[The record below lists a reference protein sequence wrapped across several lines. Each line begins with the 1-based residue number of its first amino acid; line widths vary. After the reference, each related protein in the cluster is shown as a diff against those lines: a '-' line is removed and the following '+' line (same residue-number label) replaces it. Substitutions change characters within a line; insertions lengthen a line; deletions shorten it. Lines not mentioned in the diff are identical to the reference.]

1 MTSKKQGEG
10 RGCPFSLSRNWAIK
24 ADVKANSK
32 KLPLACFIAV
42 GLALPYVSSAGSVP
56 LSSGQKGGKSNS
68 GFFRSEHRPSHSTPT
83 APKRQK
89 FVVVRERVEEPVSVS
104 VDQTIVVLP
113 AEPKKISTNKIYIPP
128 RWVETESGVL
138 VLEPGRWVEIKPG
151 AEY

>member
-1 MTSKKQGEG
+1 
-10 RGCPFSLSRNWAIK
+10 
-24 ADVKANSK
+24 VKANTK
-32 KLPLACFIAV
+32 KLLLPCFIAV
-42 GLALPYVSSAGSVP
+42 GLALPHLGSAGGVP
-56 LSSGQKGGKSNS
+56 FSSGQRVGKSNS
-68 GFFRSEHRPSHSTPT
+68 GFFRSEHRSSHSTPT

-113 AEPKKISTNKIYIPP
+113 AERKKISTNKHYIPP

-138 VLEPGRWVEIKPG
+138 VLEPGRWVELKLG